1 MQEVD
6 FNYVISHLEK
16 EIKSLEESIS
26 NDHDKDAALCRTL
39 ATLVLNDKRESLSLI
54 KQAVRTERDRMRT
67 ANDLSDA
74 LAYALSTLPDR
85 RDWFTDDFYK
95 ALNHAKGN
103 MPSPLSKP
111 SVDKLETDVKR
122 KGEECRN
129 MARMLDNLIV
139 QMKSHIST
147 TSQERLRYIQR
158 EETLKQAAY
167 LLRECEK
174 ILVRYKA

>member
-74 LAYALSTLPDR
+74 LAYALSTIPGR

-95 ALNHAKGN
+95 ALERAKGN
-103 MPSPLSKP
+103 VPPPPPKQSADSGK
-111 SVDKLETDVKR
+111 SYTGKSI
-122 KGEECRN
+122 ECRN
-129 MARMLDNLIV
+129 MAKMLDNLIV
-139 QMKSHIST
+139 QMKSHICT
-147 TSQERLRYIQR
+147 TSQDRLRYIQR

-174 ILVRYKA
+174 ILERCGA